1 MIASKVYQFK
11 TSVFKCVSN
20 RKAFGK
26 VCFLVIYLFC
36 RLFGNVKLLKFTEIF
51 FHFYST
57 KWMMLSCYEKLN
69 IKVDLCDEL
78 YKGLNKKKEIQ
89 SYIILTINVNN
100 VNSELLALQFL
111 CRWCCKFAPT
121 NQLWVC
127 KLPDSFSQ

>member
-51 FHFYST
+51 FFT
-57 KWMMLSCYEKLN
+57 F
-69 IKVDLCDEL
+69 
-78 YKGLNKKKEIQ
+78 IQ
-89 SYIILTINVNN
+89 QN
-100 VNSELLALQFL
+100 E
-111 CRWCCKFAPT
+111 
-121 NQLWVC
+121 
-127 KLPDSFSQ
+127 